1 MINTKTLSFIK
12 PQWSVPSN
20 VKAVTTLRHGGI
32 SKAPFGE
39 LNLALHVGDEVE
51 AVSQNRGILLD
62 ALALPS
68 EPIWLNQV
76 HSADVID
83 AGRLGKGKPPVDADS
98 SITDRTGIVCA
109 IMTADCLPLFLTN
122 VQGTKV
128 ALVHAGWRGLADG
141 IIENTVSKFLQ
152 PASEIIAWSGPCISQ
167 SHFEIGLE
175 VKQSLGGSEGCYKL
189 SNNNKYYADLYRL
202 ADERLQAIGVN
213 KHSWN
218 DHCTYRE
225 IDHFYSFRR
234 EQQTGRMASL
244 IWMD

>member
-1 MINTKTLSFIK
+1 MTNTKALSLIK

-20 VKAVTTLRHGGI
+20 IKAITTLRYGGV
-32 SKAPFGE
+32 SKPPFNE

-51 AVSQNRGILLD
+51 AVSQNRKILQS
-62 ALALPS
+62 ALELPS
-68 EPIWLNQV
+68 EPVWLNQV
-76 HSADVID
+76 HSTRVVD
-83 AGRLGKGKPPVDADS
+83 AGRTDTQRVVDADA
-98 SITDRTGIVCA
+98 SITDQRGTVCA

-122 VQGTKV
+122 IQGTKV

-141 IIENTVSKFLQ
+141 IIENTVSEFSQ

-175 VKQSLGGSEGCYKL
+175 VKQSLGGSEGCYQL
-189 SNNNKYYADLYRL
+189 SNNNKYYADLCRL
-202 ADERLQAIGVN
+202 ADERLQTIGVN

-218 DHCTYRE
+218 DHCTYRQ